1 MCVCVCV
8 CVHVC
13 VCLCARARV
22 SVCARTLK
30 HSLSDGQRKT
40 ANDNYNQ
47 HLKAKALRDTYNA
60 NIEKAQGRIQDFVL
74 GGGGGAWGRAPPN
87 LPGCL
92 GKRSKHHHH
101 RPKTL
106 ATGVLFYTFG
116 NYKTCMYSRI
126 QMIKDTYKSITV
138 TLHK

>member
-8 CVHVC
+8 CVCMCVC

-47 HLKAKALRDTYNA
+47 HLKAKALRDTYTM
-60 NIEKAQGRIQDFVL
+60 QTLRRPRGGYRIL
-74 GGGGGAWGRAPPN
+74 CWGGGGGGGMGACPSQLARVS
-87 LPGCL
+87 
-92 GKRSKHHHH
+92 GK
-101 RPKTL
+101 
-106 ATGVLFYTFG
+106 A
-116 NYKTCMYSRI
+116 
-126 QMIKDTYKSITV
+126 Q
-138 TLHK
+138 